1 MSGDSWIN
9 AKQCRIIMAVL
20 TVIYVL
26 FMVNL
31 LFFKGRTVGLSYQYN
46 WIPFDTIRPLL
57 LERDKYSTEAWV
69 KNLFGNIVLFIP
81 LGVCIPVLFR
91 KCRSF
96 LKLTVAVIL
105 ILFAVELTQ
114 LVTRVGTF
122 DVDDIILNTFGA
134 WIGYIGLRL
143 LVYVGRLGQ
152 TSSRNSSEFK

>member
-9 AKQCRIIMAVL
+9 ARQCKIIVAVI

-26 FMVNL
+26 YMGNL

-46 WIPFDTIRPLL
+46 WIPFETIRPLL
-57 LERDKYSTEAWV
+57 LEREKYITEAWI

-96 LKLTVAVIL
+96 LKLTVIVIL
-105 ILFAVELTQ
+105 IIFEVELTQ

-122 DVDDIILNTFGA
+122 DVDDIILNTLGA
-134 WIGYIGLRL
+134 WIGYVGLRI
-143 LVYVGRLGQ
+143 LVHVERLRQ
-152 TSSRNSSEFK
+152 PSI

>member
-9 AKQCRIIMAVL
+9 SRQCKIIMAVF

-26 FMVNL
+26 FMGNL

-46 WIPFDTIRPLL
+46 WMPFETIRPLL
-57 LERDKYSTEAWV
+57 LEREKYTTEAWV

-96 LKLTVAVIL
+96 LKLTVNVIL

-122 DVDDIILNTFGA
+122 DVDDIILNTVGA
-134 WIGYIGLRL
+134 WIGYVGLRI
-143 LVYVGRLGQ
+143 LVHVERLRQ
-152 TSSRNSSEFK
+152 PSI